1 MKNVKKIV
9 SILCIICIMVSMLA
23 VPAFAASSDKD
34 LSKSDQK
41 AIADAKKAWETAKA
55 NGDKAGMDAAHAAA
69 EAVRGKNGYSGGS
82 NGSTYTPKPS
92 GSGGGT
98 DYGKTG
104 TIQAGTSDSK
114 LSQSDQKKINDAKQE
129 WNAADQAYQKAKAAG
144 DTAGMKKAEDAKKAA
159 NAKANG
165 VRSDANAPLYVLG
178 GGRNGESTTM
188 TKDEIAERILTNT
201 AATAAQGNN
210 YQQNAAFA
218 SQNEKLRET
227 LASVGDDVTYK
238 NGDTTVT
245 LKNGNMLLVTGK
257 DKDGNVIG
265 TINSTDGTKS
275 TNITYKINDQY
286 SQENSGKAQGGFI
299 PSTVIETNLVTGEK
313 TERVDLVLVG
323 SGSKGSAINYSDAI
337 AQAIEYCE
345 KNGMPANAYN
355 IAGYINKHLM
365 GSAYSVKLDENGE
378 QTSGGK
384 IYGPDGKPIEVD
396 IKGAASREDILSII
410 NRIIGADNAE
420 NIMRENGAD
429 MTDDFWDTYN
439 KIKEVEQSKEMQELK
454 DLYMALENKTDMTDE
469 EKAALRAEYNAR
481 AEEIRAKNG
490 YTAGTDGSFWI
501 PVEKTAGTV
510 YMGNSRI
517 PQPDPGPEPPEN
529 DDPTRKTFEI
539 KVTWE
544 GNGTVTPGTK
554 KWPEGSDPSFGFI
567 PGEDSEVI
575 KVIVDGK
582 EVDVK
587 DGYDFK
593 DIKEEHTI
601 HVIFKSSDTYKV
613 TVTYSDGGTAT
624 QAGTEPVKY
633 ATAAPATDRGG
644 WEWPKSDK
652 LTTDDAKASTA
663 SDAKSQDKIEQAAQ
677 RTDATPW
684 KTTDD
689 YKPTGSQPSS
699 NVRENGN
706 AVGSVSG
713 TSTRSEKNAKASTSL
728 SREDQ
733 DKIAKARQDFAV
745 AKSNYE
751 RANASGNLVAMAKAK
766 AEMDAAHTSAEKI
779 RNNYAYTGAQRGSS
793 RTTSSGIS
801 DIDKKKSDYNGNTG
815 KGWDTSGNGT
825 TKPIDLPENASAQNG
840 NGTVMRYKAGSDV
853 TITITPADG
862 YKVSSVTVDGANK
875 GALTGYSFEKI
886 NADHTVHVEFEKIEG
901 PKPDQGEDPESKIK
915 YYPITVTYSDGGTV
929 KDGRGEIVKNGGG
942 GYILEHMNAKFTF
955 APDDGFTVV
964 KILIDGKEINAAK
977 NRDGYT
983 FIDITEEHTLHV
995 EFDDK
1000 PILDLDTDGV
1010 KGDQVIKIDA
1020 DTFQTKA
1027 GYGIEAGTVK
1037 VTSQNVTNIK
1047 VTATYDF
1054 GNGKQTVILEKVG
1067 NKWVF
1072 PKDTSST
1079 TKARKIYVPIDTPDG
1094 DYTITYSVTA
1104 KDKGGNTVTPEA
1116 AAGANSYTIRI
1127 KGNMHEDDFTGDRR

>member
-1 MKNVKKIV
+1 
-9 SILCIICIMVSMLA
+9 
-23 VPAFAASSDKD
+23 
-34 LSKSDQK
+34 
-41 AIADAKKAWETAKA
+41 
-55 NGDKAGMDAAHAAA
+55 
-69 EAVRGKNGYSGGS
+69 
-82 NGSTYTPKPS
+82 
-92 GSGGGT
+92 
-98 DYGKTG
+98 
-104 TIQAGTSDSK
+104 
-114 LSQSDQKKINDAKQE
+114 
-129 WNAADQAYQKAKAAG
+129 
-144 DTAGMKKAEDAKKAA
+144 MKKADDERKRL
-159 NAKANG
+159 NAENNKI
-165 VRSDANAPLYVLG
+165 RSDNGGSLYVLG
-178 GGRNGESTTM
+178 GGRNGESTSM
-188 TKDEIAERILTNT
+188 TQDEMAKRYLTN
-201 AATAAQGNN
+201 AAGMAAQGNN
-210 YQQNAAFA
+210 YQQNDSLAK
-218 SQNEKLRET
+218 QNERLRET
-227 LASVGDDVTYK
+227 WASIGNDVNYK
-238 NGDTTVT
+238 NGDTTVK
-245 LKNGNMLLVTGK
+245 LKNGNMLLVAGK
-257 DKDGNVIG
+257 DTDGNVIG

-275 TNITYKINDQY
+275 TNITYKINEQY
-286 SQENSGKAQGGFI
+286 SQENSGQAKGGFI

-323 SGSKGSAINYSDAI
+323 SGSKGSAIDYSDAI
-337 AQAIEYCE
+337 AEAVEYCQ

-365 GSAYSVKLDENGE
+365 GSAYSVKLDENNE
-378 QTSGGK
+378 ETSGGK

-420 NIMRENGAD
+420 NIMRESGAD

-439 KIKEVEQSKEMQELK
+439 KIKEVEQSDKMQELK
-454 DLYMALENKTDMTDE
+454 RKYMALENDITMSDE
-469 EKAALRAEYNAR
+469 EKAAERARLNAE
-481 AEEIRAKNG
+481 AEAIRAGHG

-529 DDPTRKTFEI
+529 VDPTKKTFEI

-601 HVIFKSSDTYKV
+601 HVVFKDSKTY
-613 TVTYSDGGTAT
+613 TVTATYNDG
-624 QAGTEPVKY
+624 
-633 ATAAPATDRGG
+633 
-644 WEWPKSDK
+644 
-652 LTTDDAKASTA
+652 
-663 SDAKSQDKIEQAAQ
+663 
-677 RTDATPW
+677 
-684 KTTDD
+684 
-689 YKPTGSQPSS
+689 
-699 NVRENGN
+699 
-706 AVGSVSG
+706 GSVSQTGNATG
-713 TSTRSEKNAKASTSL
+713 TSTGNGQYKNSAKYDAGKNA
-728 SREDQ
+728 
-733 DKIAKARQDFAV
+733 
-745 AKSNYE
+745 
-751 RANASGNLVAMAKAK
+751 
-766 AEMDAAHTSAEKI
+766 
-779 RNNYAYTGAQRGSS
+779 
-793 RTTSSGIS
+793 
-801 DIDKKKSDYNGNTG
+801 
-815 KGWDTSGNGT
+815 
-825 TKPIDLPENASAQNG
+825 
-840 NGTVMRYKAGSDV
+840 TV
-853 TITITPADG
+853 TITPAEG
-862 YKVSSVTVDGANK
+862 YEVAGVTVDGVSSSSTTGCTFENLRANH
-875 GALTGYSFEKI
+875 TVNVVFQKI
-886 NADHTVHVEFEKIEG
+886 NE
-901 PKPDQGEDPESKIK
+901 EDKLK
-915 YYPITVTYSDGGTV
+915 YHPITVTYSDGGTV

-964 KILIDGKEINAAK
+964 KILIDGKEINVPS

-983 FIDITEEHTLHV
+983 FIDITEAHTLHV

-1000 PILDLDTDGV
+1000 PTLDLDTDGV

-1020 DTFQTKA
+1020 NTFQTKA

-1067 NKWVF
+1067 DKWVF

>member
-9 SILCIICIMVSMLA
+9 SILCILSIMVSRLA

-82 NGSTYTPKPS
+82 NGSTYTPTTS

-227 LASVGDDVTYK
+227 LASVGDNVSYK

-299 PSTVIETNLVTGEK
+299 PSTVIETNLVTGET

-365 GSAYSVKLDENGE
+365 GSAYSVKLDENNE
-378 QTSGGK
+378 KTEGGI
-384 IYGPDGKPIEVD
+384 IYGPDGEPLKFGV
-396 IKGAASREDILSII
+396 KGAESRDDILGII
-410 NRIIGADNAE
+410 NTILGADNAE

-439 KIKEVEQSKEMQELK
+439 KIKEVEQSKAMQELK
-454 DLYMALENKTDMTDE
+454 DLYMALENDDNLTDA
-469 EKAALRAEYNAR
+469 EKAAKRAEYNAR
-481 AEEIRAKNG
+481 AEAIRAEHG

-517 PQPDPGPEPPEN
+517 PQPSPEPPE
-529 DDPTRKTFEI
+529 DPTKKSFEI

-601 HVIFKSSDTYKV
+601 HVVFKSSDTYKV
-613 TVTYSDGGTAT
+613 TVTYSEGGKAT
-624 QAGTEPVKY
+624 QTGTDPVY
-633 ATAAPATDRGG
+633 AKSVPAADPTDRGG
-644 WEWPKSDK
+644 WEYKKPKSDER
-652 LTTDDAKASTA
+652 TTDDVKASTSSTA
-663 SDAKSQDKIEQAAQ
+663 NGQDKTAQAAQ
-677 RTDATPW
+677 RTDAKPW

-689 YKPTGSQPSS
+689 YKSS
-699 NVRENGN
+699 
-706 AVGSVSG
+706 A
-713 TSTRSEKNAKASTSL
+713 SL

-733 DKIAKARQDFAV
+733 DKIAKAKQDFAT

-751 RANASGNLVAMAKAK
+751 KAKTAGNIAAMAKAK
-766 AEMDAAHTSAEKI
+766 AEMTEASSSAEKI
-779 RNNYAYTGAQRGSS
+779 RKNATGSS
-793 RTTSSGIS
+793 SSTPRA
-801 DIDKKKSDYNGNTG
+801 DKTADSTYVSTEPSTARK
-815 KGWDTSGNGT
+815 DTSLSKEDQAKIADAKKAWADARYGSGSSKTSNSGSNKDKDKYSERGT
-825 TKPIDLPENASAQNG
+825 SGAYYNPGSWRTNPEAG
-840 NGTVMRYKAGSDV
+840 VRYKAGSDV
-853 TITITPADG
+853 TITITPDEG
-862 YKVSSVTVDGANK
+862 YEVASVTVDGENK
-875 GALTGYSFEKI
+875 GVLSGYSFEKI
-886 NADHTVHVEFEKIEG
+886 NADHTVHVEFKKSEDT
-901 PKPDQGEDPESKIK
+901 KPDPGEDPEPQIK

-1020 DTFQTKA
+1020 NTFQTKA

-1067 NKWVF
+1067 DKWVF

-1104 KDKGGNTVTPEA
+1104 KDKGGNTVTPDA

>member
-1 MKNVKKIV
+1 MKNIKKIV

-23 VPAFAASSDKD
+23 VPAFAAVV
-34 LSKSDQK
+34 KSENGK
-41 AIADAKKAWETAKA
+41 APSGLKP
-55 NGDKAGMDAAHAAA
+55 GDKVVTNGGTYTITGVNKD
-69 EAVRGKNGYSGGS
+69 GSYTSNKTSNDTQYTYKGGYSNSSSSNSSSSTTDYNKTGS
-82 NGSTYTPKPS
+82 IQS
-92 GSGGGT
+92 GS
-98 DYGKTG
+98 
-104 TIQAGTSDSK
+104 SDSK

-129 WNAADQAYQKAKAAG
+129 WNAADKAYKDAQAKG
-144 DTAGMKKAEDAKKAA
+144 DTAGMKKAEADKKAA

-165 VRSDANAPLYVLG
+165 VRSDANSPLYVLG
-178 GGRNGESTTM
+178 GGRNGESTEM
-188 TKDEIAERILTNT
+188 TKDEIAKQILTNT

-218 SQNEKLRET
+218 NQNERLRET
-227 LASVGDDVTYK
+227 LASVGDNVSYK

-245 LKNGNMLLVTGK
+245 LKNGNTLLVTGK

-286 SQENSGKAQGGFI
+286 SQENSGKANGGFI

-337 AQAIEYCE
+337 AEAIEYCE

-365 GSAYSVKLDENGE
+365 GSAYSVKLDENGNE
-378 QTSGGK
+378 TEGGK
-384 IYGPDGKPIEVD
+384 IYGPNGEELKVGV
-396 IKGAASREDILSII
+396 KGAESRDDILGII
-410 NRIIGADNAE
+410 NTILGADNAE

-429 MTDDFWDTYN
+429 VTDDFWDTYN
-439 KIKEVEQSKEMQELK
+439 KIKEVEQSEEMKRLK
-454 DLYMALENKTDMTDE
+454 NDYMALENNIFMSDE
-469 EKAALRAEYNAR
+469 EKAAERARLNAE
-481 AEEIRAKNG
+481 AEAIRAKHG

-517 PQPDPGPEPPEN
+517 PQPDPETPE
-529 DDPTRKTFEI
+529 DPTKKSFEI

-554 KWPEGSDPSFGFI
+554 KWPEGSDPSFDFI

-601 HVIFKSSDTYKV
+601 HVVFKDSKTY
-613 TVTYSDGGTAT
+613 TVTATYNDG
-624 QAGTEPVKY
+624 
-633 ATAAPATDRGG
+633 
-644 WEWPKSDK
+644 
-652 LTTDDAKASTA
+652 
-663 SDAKSQDKIEQAAQ
+663 
-677 RTDATPW
+677 
-684 KTTDD
+684 
-689 YKPTGSQPSS
+689 
-699 NVRENGN
+699 
-706 AVGSVSG
+706 GSVSQTGNATG
-713 TSTRSEKNAKASTSL
+713 TSTGNGQYKNSAKYDAGKNA
-728 SREDQ
+728 
-733 DKIAKARQDFAV
+733 
-745 AKSNYE
+745 
-751 RANASGNLVAMAKAK
+751 
-766 AEMDAAHTSAEKI
+766 
-779 RNNYAYTGAQRGSS
+779 
-793 RTTSSGIS
+793 
-801 DIDKKKSDYNGNTG
+801 
-815 KGWDTSGNGT
+815 
-825 TKPIDLPENASAQNG
+825 
-840 NGTVMRYKAGSDV
+840 TV
-853 TITITPADG
+853 TITPAEG
-862 YKVSSVTVDGANK
+862 YEVAGVTVDGVSSSSTTGCTFENLRANH
-875 GALTGYSFEKI
+875 TVNVVFQKI
-886 NADHTVHVEFEKIEG
+886 NE
-901 PKPDQGEDPESKIK
+901 EDKLK
-915 YYPITVTYSDGGTV
+915 YHPITVTYSDGGTV

-964 KILIDGKEINAAK
+964 KILIDGKEINVPS

-983 FIDITEEHTLHV
+983 FIDITEAHTLHV

-1020 DTFQTKA
+1020 NTFQTKA